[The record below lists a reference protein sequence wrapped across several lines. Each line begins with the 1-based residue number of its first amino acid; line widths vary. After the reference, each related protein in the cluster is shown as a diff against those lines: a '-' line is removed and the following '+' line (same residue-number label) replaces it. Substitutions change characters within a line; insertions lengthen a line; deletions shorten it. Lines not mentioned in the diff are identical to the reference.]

1 MLELI
6 RRHKIISAAIAL
18 NVIAILVVVLLIVV
32 HRAKTVSI
40 DIYVAPS
47 DAIIELNGKKYD
59 NFASY
64 NLMPGEYHVSISMD
78 GMKTKEYDLALEND
92 GFARI
97 WEYLV
102 DDDGSLN
109 YYLEN
114 PDEISILT
122 KFSDD
127 EEVKK
132 VIEYYD
138 KVVSI
143 RDALPLEYY
152 DRSDPDNSV
161 GVFVEEDM
169 NECVDKIL
177 CLVIYGGEKNRDI
190 ALGLIKEAGYN
201 PDDYGI
207 RFEEE

>member
-59 NFASY
+59 NFSSY

-78 GMKTKEYDLALEND
+78 GMKTKEYDLVLEND

-127 EEVKK
+127 EEVKR

-161 GVFVEEDM
+161 GVFVEEDI
-169 NECVDKIL
+169 NECIDKIL

>member
-32 HRAKTVSI
+32 HRTKTVAI
-40 DIYVAPS
+40 DVYVAPS
-47 DAIIELNGKKYD
+47 DATIELNGKKFD
-59 NFASY
+59 N
-64 NLMPGEYHVSISMD
+64 LSISMD

-102 DDDGSLN
+102 DDNDSLD
-109 YYLEN
+109 YYLKN

-161 GVFVEEDM
+161 GVFVEEDTD
-169 NECVDKIL
+169 ECANKIL

-190 ALGLIKEAGYN
+190 ALNLIREAGYN

-207 RFEEE
+207 RFEED

>member
-59 NFASY
+59 NFSSY

-78 GMKTKEYDLALEND
+78 GMKTKEYDLVLEND

-127 EEVKK
+127 EEVKR

-161 GVFVEEDM
+161 GVFVEEDI
-169 NECVDKIL
+169 NECIDKIL

-207 RFEEE
+207 RFEED

>member
-1 MLELI
+1 MLEVI

-18 NVIAILVVVLLIVV
+18 NVIAILVVVLLVVV
-32 HRAKTVSI
+32 HRAKTASI

-47 DAIIELNGKKYD
+47 EATIELNGKKYD

-102 DDDGSLN
+102 DDNDSLD
-109 YYLEN
+109 YYLKN

-161 GVFVEEDM
+161 GVFVEEDTD
-169 NECVDKIL
+169 ECANKIL

-190 ALGLIKEAGYN
+190 ALNLIREAGHN

-207 RFEEE
+207 RFEED

>member
-59 NFASY
+59 NFSSY

-132 VIEYYD
+132 VIEHYD

-161 GVFVEEDM
+161 GVFVEEDI
-169 NECVDKIL
+169 NECIDKIL

>member
-1 MLELI
+1 
-6 RRHKIISAAIAL
+6 
-18 NVIAILVVVLLIVV
+18 
-32 HRAKTVSI
+32 
-40 DIYVAPS
+40 
-47 DAIIELNGKKYD
+47 
-59 NFASY
+59 
-64 NLMPGEYHVSISMD
+64 MD
-78 GMKTKEYDLALEND
+78 GMKTTEYDLALEND
-92 GFARI
+92 GFERI
-97 WEYLV
+97 WAHKV
-102 DDDGSLN
+102 DDNDSLD
-109 YYLEN
+109 YYLKN

-169 NECVDKIL
+169 NECIDKIL

>member
-1 MLELI
+1 MLELF

-32 HRAKTVSI
+32 HRTKTVSI

-59 NFASY
+59 NFSSY

-102 DDDGSLN
+102 DDNDSLD
-109 YYLEN
+109 YYLKN

-161 GVFVEEDM
+161 GVFVEEDTD
-169 NECVDKIL
+169 ECANKIL

-190 ALGLIKEAGYN
+190 ALNLIREAGYN

-207 RFEEE
+207 RFEED

>member
-6 RRHKIISAAIAL
+6 RRHKIISAVVAL
-18 NVIAILVVVLLIVV
+18 NVIAVLVVILLVV
-32 HRAKTVSI
+32 IHRAKTVSI
-40 DIYVAPS
+40 DVYVAPS
-47 DAIIELNGKKYD
+47 EATIELNGKKFD

-78 GMKTKEYDLALEND
+78 GMKTEEYDLTLESD

-102 DDDGSLN
+102 DDNDSLD
-109 YYLEN
+109 YYLKN

-169 NECVDKIL
+169 NECIDKIL

-190 ALGLIKEAGYN
+190 ALGLIREAGYN

>member
-6 RRHKIISAAIAL
+6 RRHKIISAVVAL
-18 NVIAILVVVLLIVV
+18 NVIAVLVVILLVV
-32 HRAKTVSI
+32 IHRAKTVSI
-40 DIYVAPS
+40 DVYVAPS
-47 DAIIELNGKKYD
+47 EATIELNGKKFD

-102 DDDGSLN
+102 DDNDSLD
-109 YYLEN
+109 YYLKN

-161 GVFVEEDM
+161 GVFVEEDT
-169 NECVDKIL
+169 NECINKIL
-177 CLVIYGGEKNRDI
+177 CLVIYGGEKNRGI

-207 RFEEE
+207 RFEED

>member
-1 MLELI
+1 MLELF

-32 HRAKTVSI
+32 HRTKTVSI
-40 DIYVAPS
+40 DVYVAPS
-47 DAIIELNGKKYD
+47 DATIELNGKKFD

-102 DDDGSLN
+102 DDNDSLD
-109 YYLEN
+109 YYLKN

-169 NECVDKIL
+169 DECANKIL

-190 ALGLIKEAGYN
+190 ALNLIREAGYN

-207 RFEEE
+207 RFEED

>member
-40 DIYVAPS
+40 DIYVAP
-47 DAIIELNGKKYD
+47 
-59 NFASY
+59 SY

-161 GVFVEEDM
+161 GVFVEEDI
-169 NECVDKIL
+169 NECIDKIL